1 MMEGLD
7 EVEDQ
12 CLLLENV
19 CCWKT
24 GIGIP
29 NKDGYNARETL
40 ISVDRP
46 ILDNQQPEWHIPSR
60 FSLRRNYTKMGKWF
74 PIKTIQRL
82 NVGQSIFSQS
92 RHR

>member
-1 MMEGLD
+1 MEGLD

-29 NKDGYNARETL
+29 NKDGYNAREPQFRWTCPFWIINSL
-40 ISVDRP
+40 NGTYQVGSLLGEV
-46 ILDNQQPEWHIPSR
+46 IPKWINGFR
-60 FSLRRNYTKMGKWF
+60 F
-74 PIKTIQRL
+74 
-82 NVGQSIFSQS
+82 
-92 RHR
+92 